1 MKLIVKRID
10 KEENKKKDQKPKNRT
25 KSRVKSSSLWSNE
38 PFWIYFTLFTI
49 GCLSMLLR
57 THKLRKVFN
66 IVMLRTQSW
75 WQVKDFGMLVTDINV
90 ESVTKIS
97 KWWWQLFVSNI
108 NAIKSLFRQ
117 LNDRLK
123 VYLRTTLSFY
133 ENMKRIPSSVI
144 QKFTPEQ
151 KSTST
156 FGRFEDD
163 VYYIQSYF
171 DNYFDNIF

>member
-10 KEENKKKDQKPKNRT
+10 KEENKKKDQKLKNNSKNRT

-57 THKLRKVFN
+57 THKLRRVFKKFSKTLSPILSATSAAN
-66 IVMLRTQSW
+66 IDV
-75 WQVKDFGMLVTDINV
+75 
-90 ESVTKIS
+90 
-97 KWWWQLFVSNI
+97 
-108 NAIKSLFRQ
+108 AKSLFRQ
-117 LNDRLK
+117 LDNSFK
-123 VYLRTTLSFY
+123 VYLKTILSFY

-171 DNYFDNIF
+171 DDYFDNIFQ

>member
-1 MKLIVKRID
+1 MID
-10 KEENKKKDQKPKNRT
+10 
-25 KSRVKSSSLWSNE
+25 V
-38 PFWIYFTLFTI
+38 
-49 GCLSMLLR
+49 GG
-57 THKLRKVFN
+57 
-66 IVMLRTQSW
+66 IVMLETMSW
-75 WQVKDFGMLVTDINV
+75 WQVKDVGNIFGMLMTDINV

-97 KWWWQLFVSNI
+97 NLSPSLFVSNI

-117 LNDRLK
+117 LDDCLK
-123 VYLRTTLSFY
+123 VYLRTILSFY